1 MKFRS
6 GIFYIALLVLYSCG
20 SSLTLVQ
27 EDPQTI
33 PFLQALDSLGIA
45 YEILEDGPPMELT
58 LYIQQFIDH
67 NDTVK
72 GSFRQRAHMTLKNLN
87 SPNVLSLSGYSIGP
101 KSPQTE
107 LAELLNANQIFL
119 EHRYFGKSVPSDN
132 IEPKLL
138 NIYQSVEDIHE
149 VREQLGHIL
158 KGAWASTGISKGG
171 QTVMYHK
178 AFYRDDVQA
187 SVVYVAPLNME
198 EEDPRIQEFLKNVGS
213 SECRATLRALQ
224 KDVLMNYDLSL
235 AYFKDMAEF
244 KAMHPEGA
252 WEEFFELSILEY
264 EFAFWQWNSDCAKI
278 PSSGSDLKAKVDHLF
293 QVGSPDFFSQETRKD
308 LFPFFFQAY
317 SEMGMYGYSVSG
329 LESLTRFFKQNVSNK
344 TTFIPDSYDLDFS
357 SRTHKEVKSRLD
369 SLGNHMMYIQGEFD
383 PWSSTRYI
391 PTEET
396 DSRLFIV
403 EKGNHKSRI
412 KDLPPSDQ
420 EAIRDSLMRWM
431 KY

>member
-27 EDPQTI
+27 EDSQTI

-45 YEILEDGPPMELT
+45 YEVLEDVPPMELT
-58 LYIQQFIDH
+58 LYFEQFIDH

-72 GSFRQRAHMTLKNLN
+72 GSFRQRAHMTLKNLDA
-87 SPNVLSLSGYSIGP
+87 PNVLYLSGYSIGP
-101 KSPQTE
+101 SYSLTE
-107 LAELLNANQIFL
+107 TTEWLHANQIIL
-119 EHRYFGKSVPSDN
+119 EHRYFGKSVPSDS

-149 VREQLGHIL
+149 VREKLGHIL

-178 AFYRDDVQA
+178 AFYPDDVQA

-213 SECRATLRALQ
+213 FECRATLRALQ
-224 KDVLMNYDLSL
+224 MDVLVNYDLSL
-235 AYFKDMAEF
+235 AYFKDMAES

-278 PSSGSDLKAKVDHLF
+278 PSSDSDLKAKVDHLF

-317 SEMGMYGYSVSG
+317 SEMGMYGYSISG
-329 LESLTRFFKQNVSNK
+329 LDSLTRFFKEKVSNK
-344 TTFIPDSYDLDFS
+344 TTFIPESYDLDFS

-369 SLGNHMMYIQGEFD
+369 SLGKHMVYIQGEFD
-383 PWSSTRYI
+383 PWSSTRYV

-412 KDLPPSDQ
+412 KDLPPSDR